1 MEARAYEA
9 HLDERKKAFGWR
21 AHMLFLKNA
30 FVLFDIACFFLD
42 WLAGL
47 AVLCGDSEE
56 DGDSEGDE
64 AVLCLSAP

>member
-1 MEARAYEA
+1 M
-9 HLDERKKAFGWR
+9 L
-21 AHMLFLKNA
+21 LFLKNA